1 MSADASATARSSSTL
16 NHEQE
21 MSNPIKIDFVS
32 DVACPWCAVGL
43 KSLETAMARVGE
55 GLQVELHF
63 QPFELNPQMP
73 AEGEDATEHL
83 VRKYGM
89 TAQQVAQNGE
99 AIRARGDSLGFEFRM
114 DRRKRMLNTFDA
126 HRLLHWAG
134 LSGPPSQLALKHAL
148 LRAYFTDGGDVSSTD
163 VLVGLAEVAGL
174 DGVRAREVLASGE
187 YTDEVRAQER
197 FYQEQGITAVPSVI
211 FNDRHLLQGGQP
223 VETFENALRQLSGIK
238 APQS

>member
-1 MSADASATARSSSTL
+1 MP
-16 NHEQE
+16 Q
-21 MSNPIKIDFVS
+21 PIKIDFVS

-43 KSLETAMARVGE
+43 KSLEAAIARVGDA
-55 GLQVELHF
+55 LQVELHF
-63 QPFELNPQMP
+63 QPFELNPQMS

-89 TAQQVAQNGE
+89 TAEQVSQNGE
-99 AIRARGDSLGFEFRM
+99 AIRARGESLGFEFRM
-114 DRRKRMLNTFDA
+114 DRRKRMLNTFDT

-134 LSGPPSQLALKHAL
+134 LSGQETQLALKHAL
-148 LRAYFTDGGDVSSTD
+148 LRAYFTDGSDVSSVD
-163 VLVGLAEVAGL
+163 VLVGLAEAAGL

-187 YTDEVRAQER
+187 YTNEVRAQEH

-223 VETFENALRQLSGIK
+223 VETFENALRQLSGIE
-238 APQS
+238 APQA